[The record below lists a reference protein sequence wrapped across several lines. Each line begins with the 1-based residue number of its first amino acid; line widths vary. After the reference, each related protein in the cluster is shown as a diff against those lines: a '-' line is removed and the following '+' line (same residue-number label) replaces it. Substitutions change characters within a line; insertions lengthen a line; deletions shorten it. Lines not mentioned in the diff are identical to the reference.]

1 MLKTYVS
8 DVYNR
13 TQSHKDSKC
22 YAGNEGTKLA
32 KARTFVSFSVVC
44 SFVLLCLC
52 VWLIPNKL
60 LIAYPRSKQK
70 KPQELLA

>member
-52 VWLIPNKL
+52 V
-60 LIAYPRSKQK
+60 
-70 KPQELLA
+70 